1 MKRSNNQ
8 PMDNELLQSIE
19 DAIIIKSVIMSKF
32 LQESL
37 FITLLLITLIST
49 NSFSFSKGLARHERQ
64 FIDMSSLDTQ
74 KDLYVEAAGFFL
86 KDKNLKFSPTSGKN
100 EYQLSAYQYNHYCC
114 YYY

>member
-1 MKRSNNQ
+1 
-8 PMDNELLQSIE
+8 
-19 DAIIIKSVIMSKF
+19 MSKL

-37 FITLLLITLIST
+37 FFTLLLITLILT
-49 NSFSFSKGLARHERQ
+49 NSFSKGLARHERQ

-86 KDKNLKFSPTSGKN
+86 KDKKLKFSPTSGKN
-100 EYQLSAYQYNHYCC
+100 QHQLSVYQCNHYYC